1 MRHSPSSGASS
12 QLGKPSGVSNASQA
26 VLIGIETRY
35 ARSGDTSVAYQ
46 VLGRGP
52 IDLVYVPGF
61 LSHLEWNWQYPPI
74 ARFLER
80 LASFARLI
88 VLDKR
93 GTGLSDPVEGVPTLE
108 ERMDD
113 VRAVMD
119 AVGSEQAAL
128 FGVADGGPLCL
139 LFAATYPER
148 TSALALY
155 ACLAKFTQDR
165 EYPWGWTPAGIQIYL
180 TASEP
185 EWGTGVG
192 AEHLAP
198 SLAADEAYRRWF
210 ARLLRLSASPRM
222 ALALLRM
229 NAEIDVR
236 AVLPSV
242 RVPTL
247 VLHRSDDLFVAAGHG
262 AYLAERIPGAT
273 FVALPG
279 DDHWP
284 WAGDSDAVVAHLQ
297 EFTTGVRWAPER
309 DRVLTTVLFT
319 DIVGSTE
326 RAMGEGDRRWRELL
340 EEHRALVRREIE
352 RFRGREIETVGDG
365 FLASF
370 DGPARAI
377 RCACAIADAVR
388 PLGLEIRAGIH
399 TGECEVLGERLA
411 GIAVHIGAR
420 VAAQAAPGEVLV
432 SRTVR
437 DLVAGSG
444 IDFHDRGSHEL
455 KGLPGEH
462 QLFAV
467 RHEDSRRPA
476 AEPVWSDPVEA
487 AP

>member
-1 MRHSPSSGASS
+1 
-12 QLGKPSGVSNASQA
+12 VS
-26 VLIGIETRY
+26 ETRY

-46 VLGRGP
+46 VLGHGP
-52 IDLVYVPGF
+52 VDLVYVPGF
-61 LSHLEWNWQYPPI
+61 LSHVEWNWQYPPI

-93 GTGLSDPVEGVPTLE
+93 GTGLSDPVEGVQTLE

-119 AVGSEQAAL
+119 AVGSERAAL
-128 FGVADGGPLCL
+128 LGVAEGGPLCL

-148 TSALALY
+148 TSALVLY
-155 ACLAKFTQDR
+155 ACLAKFTQDH

-180 TASEP
+180 TAGEE

-192 AEHLAP
+192 AEYLAP
-198 SLAADEAYRRWF
+198 SLGADEAYRSWF

-229 NAEIDVR
+229 NTEIDVR

-242 RVPTL
+242 RAPTL
-247 VLHRSDDLFVAAGHG
+247 VVHRTGDLFVAPGHSG
-262 AYLAERIPGAT
+262 YLARHIPGAQR
-273 FVALPG
+273 VELPG

-284 WAGDSDAVVAHLQ
+284 WAGDAEAVLGPLQ
-297 EFTTGVRWAPER
+297 EFVTGVRFAPEV

-319 DIVGSTE
+319 DIVASTE
-326 RAMGEGDRRWRELL
+326 RAAELGDRRWRDIL
-340 EEHRALVRREIE
+340 ESHRLLVRRELV
-352 RFRGREIETVGDG
+352 RFRGREIETIGDG
-365 FLASF
+365 FFLSF

-377 RCACAIADAVR
+377 RCAGAAAEAVR
-388 PLGLEIRAGIH
+388 PLGIELRAGIH
-399 TGECEVLGERLA
+399 TGECEVLGDQLA

-420 VAAQAAPGEVLV
+420 VAALAAPGEVLV
-432 SRTVR
+432 SRTVK

-444 IDFHDRGSHEL
+444 IELQDRGAHAL
-455 KGLPGEH
+455 KGIPDEQ

-467 RHEDSRRPA
+467 RLGGGSRPA
-476 AEPVWSDPVEA
+476 REPVWHDSVEV

>member
-1 MRHSPSSGASS
+1 MT
-12 QLGKPSGVSNASQA
+12 
-26 VLIGIETRY
+26 ETKY

-52 IDLVYVPGF
+52 VDLVCVPGF
-61 LSHLEWNWQYPPI
+61 LSHLEWNWQYPPM

-128 FGVADGGPLCL
+128 FGAADGGPICL
-139 LFAATYPER
+139 LFAATYPDR

-155 ACLAKFTQDR
+155 GSLAKFTQDH

-198 SLAADEAYRRWF
+198 SLAGDEAYRRWF

-229 NAEIDVR
+229 NADIDVR

-247 VLHRSDDLFVAAGHG
+247 VLHRSDDLFVASGHS
-262 AYLAERIPGAT
+262 AYLAEHIPGARLIE
-273 FVALPG
+273 LPG
-279 DDHWP
+279 SDHWP
-284 WAGDSDAVVAHLQ
+284 WAGDSDAVIGQLQ
-297 EFTTGVRWAPER
+297 EVTTGVRWAPEP

-319 DIVGSTE
+319 DIVASTE
-326 RAMGEGDRRWRELL
+326 RAVELGDRRWRDVL
-340 EEHRALVRREIE
+340 EQHRTLVRRELD
-352 RFRGREIETVGDG
+352 RFRGREIDTAGDG
-365 FLASF
+365 FFASF

-377 RCACAIADAVR
+377 RCAVAVADAMR
-388 PLGLEIRAGIH
+388 PVGVQIRAGIH
-399 TGECEVLGERLA
+399 TGECEVLGDHLA
-411 GIAVHIGAR
+411 GIAVHTGAR
-420 VAAQAAPGEVLV
+420 VSARAAAGEVLV

-444 IDFHDRGSHEL
+444 IEFDDRGTHAL
-455 KGLPGEH
+455 KGVPGEH
-462 QLFAV
+462 QLYAV
-467 RHEDSRRPA
+467 RSGQAPEPSREPA
-476 AEPVWSDPVEA
+476 WSDATGSA
-487 AP
+487 A

>member
-1 MRHSPSSGASS
+1 M
-12 QLGKPSGVSNASQA
+12 VS
-26 VLIGIETRY
+26 ETRY

-80 LASFARLI
+80 LASFSRLI

-119 AVGSEQAAL
+119 AVGSERAAL
-128 FGVADGGPLCL
+128 FGVAEGGPLCL

-155 ACLAKFTQDR
+155 GCPAKFTQDR

-210 ARLLRLSASPRM
+210 ARMLRLSASPRM

-229 NAEIDVR
+229 NTEIDVR
-236 AVLPSV
+236 AILPSV

-247 VLHRSDDLFVAAGHG
+247 VLHRSGDLFVAPGHS
-262 AYLAERIPGAT
+262 AYLAEHVPGASL
-273 FVALPG
+273 VELPG
-279 DDHWP
+279 HDHWP

-297 EFTTGVRWAPER
+297 EFTTGVRWAPEP

-326 RAMGEGDRRWRELL
+326 RAVSDGDCRWRDVL
-340 EEHRALVRREIE
+340 EEHRALVRRELA

-365 FLASF
+365 FLSSF

-377 RCACAIADAVR
+377 RCARAIAEAVR
-388 PLGLEIRAGIH
+388 PLGVEIRAGIH
-399 TGECEVLGERLA
+399 TGECEVLGDRLA
-411 GIAVHIGAR
+411 GVAVHVGAR
-420 VAAQAAPGEVLV
+420 VAAKAAPGEVLV

-444 IDFHDRGSHEL
+444 IEFEDRGSHEL
-455 KGLPGEH
+455 KGLPGEQ

-467 RHEDSRRPA
+467 RPHGTRPTA
-476 AEPVWSDPVEA
+476 VQPVWADRA

>member
-1 MRHSPSSGASS
+1 M
-12 QLGKPSGVSNASQA
+12 VS
-26 VLIGIETRY
+26 ETRY

-46 VLGRGP
+46 VLGQGP
-52 IDLVYVPGF
+52 VDLVYVPGF

-74 ARFLER
+74 ARFLEQ
-80 LASFARLI
+80 LSSFARLI

-155 ACLAKFTQDR
+155 ASLAKFTQDR

-180 TASEP
+180 SAGEP

-192 AEHLAP
+192 AELLAP
-198 SLAADEAYRRWF
+198 SLAGDDVYRNWF

-222 ALALLRM
+222 AMGLLRM
-229 NAEIDVR
+229 NTEIDVR
-236 AVLPSV
+236 AILPSV

-247 VLHRSDDLFVAAGHG
+247 VLHRRNDLFVASGHG
-262 AYLAERIPGAT
+262 AYLAEGIPDAT
-273 FVALPG
+273 FVELPG

-284 WAGDSDAVVAHLQ
+284 WAGDADAVVARIQ
-297 EFTTGVRWAPER
+297 EFATGARWSPEA
-309 DRVLTTVLFT
+309 DRVLTTILFT
-319 DIVGSTE
+319 DIVASTE
-326 RAMGEGDRRWRELL
+326 RAALLGDRRWRDVLD
-340 EEHRALVRREIE
+340 EHRALVRRELA
-352 RFRGREIETVGDG
+352 RFRGQELETIGDG
-365 FLASF
+365 FFARF

-377 RCACAIADAVR
+377 RCAAAATEAVR
-388 PLGLEIRAGIH
+388 ALGIELRAGIH
-399 TGECEVLGERLA
+399 TGECEAHGDRLA
-411 GIAVHIGAR
+411 GIAVHVGAR
-420 VAAQAAPGEVLV
+420 VAAQAGPGEVLV

-444 IDFHDRGSHEL
+444 IDFDDRGSHVL
-455 KGLPGEH
+455 KGVPDEQ

-467 RHEDSRRPA
+467 RRATGDRTAR
-476 AEPVWSDPVEA
+476 EPVWVESTGA